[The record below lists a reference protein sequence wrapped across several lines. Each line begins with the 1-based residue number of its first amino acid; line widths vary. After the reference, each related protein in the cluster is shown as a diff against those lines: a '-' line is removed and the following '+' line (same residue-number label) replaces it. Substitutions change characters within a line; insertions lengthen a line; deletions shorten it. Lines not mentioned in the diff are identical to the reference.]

1 MDIIKTDI
9 IDSGTINGDNISKI
23 LLMDNLIE
31 YFSPLFYEDLRKKQR
46 QVQNNKTDVKK
57 LKLIIE
63 QNKTILTKLQDDI
76 KVENLKQEILKEIE
90 YLGKVDVLY
99 GRNRTTVQS
108 IISAIDK
115 LSLENL
121 KKRLELLRKLVNTKR
136 GWIWK
141 QC

>member
-9 IDSGTINGDNISKI
+9 IDSDTINVDNTSKI

-63 QNKTILTKLQDDI
+63 QNKTILIKLQDDI

-90 YLGKVDVLY
+90 YLGKIDVLY
-99 GRNRTTVQS
+99 GRNKTTVQS

-121 KKRLELLRKLVNTKR
+121 KKRSELLHKLVNTKR

>member
-9 IDSGTINGDNISKI
+9 IDSDTINVDNTSKI

-90 YLGKVDVLY
+90 YLGKIDVLY
-99 GRNRTTVQS
+99 GRNKTTVQS

-121 KKRLELLRKLVNTKR
+121 KKRSELLHKLVNTKR
-136 GWIWK
+136 G
-141 QC
+141 

>member
-9 IDSGTINGDNISKI
+9 IDSGTINGDNTSKI

-76 KVENLKQEILKEIE
+76 KVENLKQ
-90 YLGKVDVLY
+90 
-99 GRNRTTVQS
+99 
-108 IISAIDK
+108 
-115 LSLENL
+115 
-121 KKRLELLRKLVNTKR
+121 
-136 GWIWK
+136 
-141 QC
+141 